1 MVADQVKKRVGAG
14 KWAGA
19 EDRVRVT
26 TGRWLFDELDP
37 LHQVAGRS
45 RVGSSIAGGDDQAR
59 LLNRRCEYLF
69 QQNAEDWFLDP
80 VAVDQHLQR
89 QRTLVNTGGGDDG
102 FANIHGLSRRSGAL
116 PIVSCFAPGK
126 RTENGGT

>member
-1 MVADQVKKRVGAG
+1 MVADQVKKRIVAR

-19 EDRVRVT
+19 EDRLRVT
-26 TGRWLFDELDP
+26 ARRWLFDELDP

-45 RVGSSIAGGDDQAR
+45 RVGSSIAGGDDHAR

-69 QQNAEDWFLDP
+69 QQNAEDWFLDS

-89 QRTLVNTGGGDDG
+89 QRTLVNTGGGDNG
-102 FANIHGLSRRSGAL
+102 FANIHGLGRRSGAL
-116 PIVSCFAPGK
+116 PIVSCFAAGK
-126 RTENGGT
+126 RRKIEGQ